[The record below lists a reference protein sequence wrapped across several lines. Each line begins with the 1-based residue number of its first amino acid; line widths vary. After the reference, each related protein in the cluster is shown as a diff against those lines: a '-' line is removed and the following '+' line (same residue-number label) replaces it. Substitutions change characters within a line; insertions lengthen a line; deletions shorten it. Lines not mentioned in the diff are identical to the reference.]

1 LETTGYCPCG
11 HCCGWRRNWLG
22 RPVFAS
28 GPNKGKS
35 KKVGYTAS
43 GVRAQPGTIA
53 ADTSIFP
60 FGTIMYVP
68 GYGYGI
74 VEDRGGDIKGR
85 RIDLY
90 FTRHSKALAWGRV
103 KKRVLVWKARGK

>member
-1 LETTGYCPCG
+1 
-11 HCCGWRRNWLG
+11 
-22 RPVFAS
+22 
-28 GPNKGKS
+28 
-35 KKVGYTAS
+35 
-43 GVRAQPGTIA
+43 
-53 ADTSIFP
+53 
-60 FGTIMYVP
+60 MYVP
-68 GYGYGI
+68 GYGYGV